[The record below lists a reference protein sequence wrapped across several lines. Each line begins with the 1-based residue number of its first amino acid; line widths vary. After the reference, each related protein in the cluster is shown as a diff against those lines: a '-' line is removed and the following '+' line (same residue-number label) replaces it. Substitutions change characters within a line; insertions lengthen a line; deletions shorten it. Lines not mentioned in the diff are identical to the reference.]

1 VAKLLRHRRH
11 GSGHAYG
18 LDVRSDNLDRAD
30 TNIVTQEPVTV
41 FTTSN
46 VFHFGAVLLAAGI
59 LSAPWHAGLLL
70 GLAGLAGVTYM
81 LIVLWLARHRL
92 DYQPVLSDWLWYTV
106 LPRMTCPVFCA
117 SARKECYADGNS
129 ATKAL
134 FFCPRLSL
142 RNPRP
147 GASRFFKI
155 GKTLL
160 FSPQDVQ
167 TSNLMLRKIISRD
180 GCRPRRLGFR
190 NQTSIWPS
198 TSSTAWCSLRRSA
211 SIADGSAICS
221 RK

>member
-18 LDVRSDNLDRAD
+18 LDVRSDNLDCAD

-92 DYQPVLSDWLWYTV
+92 DYQPVLSDWLWNPV
-106 LPRMTCPVFCA
+106 LPLVSYAALVVAAIVLPSQPVP
-117 SARKECYADGNS
+117 
-129 ATKAL
+129 AL
-134 FFCPRLSL
+134 FVI
-142 RNPRP
+142 
-147 GASRFFKI
+147 GAV
-155 GKTLL
+155 TMLLL
-160 FSPQDVQ
+160 FIGIHNAWDVVTYTAFERSQPQD
-167 TSNLMLRKIISRD
+167 NMFGK
-180 GCRPRRLGFR
+180 
-190 NQTSIWPS
+190 
-198 TSSTAWCSLRRSA
+198 
-211 SIADGSAICS
+211 
-221 RK
+221 